1 MRTWSLNV
9 PCCLMFLAAVVPN
22 VQAQE
27 NVWKERTVRVQG
39 QGKATAAP
47 DQAVLEFEVQTEGV
61 KLEEASSQAKSR
73 MGEVLKAVKSFGLSD
88 KDLQTLRYNVQ
99 PKYRYDKDG
108 GEAKQVGFTV
118 SNRLRVTLK
127 NLDLAGKVLEAVTKA
142 GVSQIEGPS
151 FGFVDVSKLEIA
163 AMKDAMRDAQAK
175 AEALAQSAGTS
186 LGKVLSIQSSSAAL
200 PPPRPMMVMAMK
212 SAGGDVPMEKG
223 ENEVT
228 AQVDVVYS
236 LK

>member
-9 PCCLMFLAAVVPN
+9 PCWLMLLVAVVPN

-39 QGKATAAP
+39 SGKAMAVP
-47 DQAVLEFEVQTEGV
+47 DQAQLEFEVMAEAV
-61 KLEEASSQAKSR
+61 RLEDASSQTKSR
-73 MGEVLKAVKSFGLSD
+73 MNEVLKAIKSIGVGE
-88 KDLQTLRYNVQ
+88 KDIQTLRYGVQ

-118 SNRLRVTLK
+118 SNRLRVTLR
-127 NLDLAGKVLEAVTKA
+127 NIDLVGKLLEAVTKA
-142 GVSQIEGPS
+142 GISQIEGPS
-151 FGFVDVSKLEIA
+151 FGFADPSKLEIA
-163 AMKDAMRDAQAK
+163 ALKDAMRDAQAK
-175 AEALAQSAGTS
+175 AEALVQSAGAG
-186 LGKVLSIQSSSAAL
+186 LGKVLSIQQTSSGMPA
-200 PPPRPMMVMAMK
+200 PRPMMTMAFK
-212 SAGGDVPMEKG
+212 ANADVPIEKG

-228 AQVDVVYS
+228 AQVEVVYS